1 MLISRSSSSS
11 NHLYVIALVSLS
23 ISVKFLH
30 ILNEKV
36 LGVCEFRVFTPE
48 KRNMVLFPPLQHSH
62 SRRQKPEPD
71 FLHFFCLS
79 SSLHLFNLFYNTSF
93 FPCISNPL
101 PLPLSFS
108 HLIFFPDT
116 LPLYFHL
123 PPSPCILSL
132 FCISFYALPSPSLA
146 PSISPLQ
153 PQYVRN
159 PQKPSSSQPSPGRIN
174 RLSFSLPS
182 RKRQRLKA
190 TTASR

>member
-1 MLISRSSSSS
+1 MKRFWESVNFVSSR
-11 NHLYVIALVSLS
+11 LKRETWFCSL
-23 ISVKFLH
+23 
-30 ILNEKV
+30 
-36 LGVCEFRVFTPE
+36 
-48 KRNMVLFPPLQHSH
+48 
-62 SRRQKPEPD
+62 
-71 FLHFFCLS
+71 
-79 SSLHLFNLFYNTSF
+79 LFNTLTAADRNLSQTSCISSVRHPPSIYLTYF
-93 FPCISNPL
+93 TIHNFLPCISNPL

-159 PQKPSSSQPSPGRIN
+159 PQKPSSSQPSPGRIDC
-174 RLSFSLPS
+174 LYFSLPS